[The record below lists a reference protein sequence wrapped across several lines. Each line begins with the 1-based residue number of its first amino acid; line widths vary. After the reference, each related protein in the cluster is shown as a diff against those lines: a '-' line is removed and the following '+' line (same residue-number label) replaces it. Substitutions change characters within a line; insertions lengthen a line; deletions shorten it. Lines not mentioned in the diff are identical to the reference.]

1 MQKLGWLSDASIS
14 LTAFSGVLYS
24 ATSHSPVV
32 DISISLANPSL
43 TALFPTHHGFVHI
56 HSLPAPST
64 LLPPSDKFSTLRGLT
79 SSGENN
85 LAFKC
90 MRKRLIFET
99 LHLDVEGGVGE
110 RRTTPSTTA
119 MAMDEAAHD
128 HSSHDHGGSSAGAA
142 TIQVQVEEIQKKVEI
157 VSVTDA
163 VDTETKETATTTTTS
178 SFVKKPKQRKKVA
191 FTSDR
196 PDLYDF

>member
-1 MQKLGWLSDASIS
+1 MRQSRLQRSQVTTS
-14 LTAFSGVLYS
+14 LP
-24 ATSHSPVV
+24 ATRCYLTDRPA
-32 DISISLANPSL
+32 ANPSL
-43 TALFPTHHGFVHI
+43 STMFPSHHGFVHI

-110 RRTTPSTTA
+110 RRTTPATTA
-119 MAMDEAAHD
+119 IAMEEVM
-128 HSSHDHGGSSAGAA
+128 HGGHAHEHVHQAGAA
-142 TIQVQVEEIQKKVEI
+142 SVEVQVEEIQSK
-157 VSVTDA
+157 
-163 VDTETKETATTTTTS
+163 VDTVSSEPVSTAEEVNVASTS
-178 SFVKKPKQRKKVA
+178 MRKPKQRKKVA

-196 PDLYDF
+196 PDLFDF